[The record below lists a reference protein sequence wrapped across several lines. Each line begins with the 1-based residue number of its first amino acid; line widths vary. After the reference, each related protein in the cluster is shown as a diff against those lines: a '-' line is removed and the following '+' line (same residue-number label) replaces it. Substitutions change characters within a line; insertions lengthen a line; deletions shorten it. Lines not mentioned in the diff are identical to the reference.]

1 MLKPLIIVLLVGV
14 LISLFSGLVFLFK
27 DSERLDSKRTLYA
40 LGIRVSL
47 AAALL
52 VTLFYGFY
60 TGQLRIGTNAPWHDR
75 AASPA
80 ISSQPATPTQGR
92 PE

>member
-1 MLKPLIIVLLVGV
+1 MLKPLIIVLLAGV

-75 AASPA
+75 ADTATD
-80 ISSQPATPTQGR
+80 SSQPIAPAEHQ